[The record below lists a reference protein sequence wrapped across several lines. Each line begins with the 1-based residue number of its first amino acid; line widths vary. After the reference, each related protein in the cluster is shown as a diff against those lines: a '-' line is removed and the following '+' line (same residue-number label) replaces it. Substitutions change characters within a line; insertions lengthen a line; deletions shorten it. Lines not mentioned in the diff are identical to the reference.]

1 MGRKS
6 LKSWETWTVAAR
18 LSLVQKRRKKKRI
31 TYRDQR
37 LRVKYLL
44 CT

>member
-6 LKSWETWTVAAR
+6 LKSWETWAVAAR
-18 LSLVQKRRKKKRI
+18 WSLVQKRRKKKRI

-37 LRVKYLL
+37 LRVKYLS